1 MSMQVQ
7 QQQVSNF
14 DSRANL
20 SQSQL
25 LKLSTQGM
33 QLHMKSSRRLNT
45 IQDLENIYYPWLNKN
60 SPLFNFRLKA
70 DDPTLTSTTSYL
82 TTTYGP
88 ILWNQINMEANAW
101 GLMPKKPWDRRGW
114 RLIKTRSATGGG
126 MAENATLPETDQP
139 DLAVASAAPK
149 TIAHNFDLSWQAL
162 LESRG
167 QDDVVGDPMATYRAY
182 TADEHAKDL
191 NGYLM
196 QDCDTLAGDNIES
209 IDRLTATTS
218 EITGASYDAADE
230 DIFGIDK
237 SANATLEPYSDHNSD
252 VDRALTIPILN
263 ALIRN
268 IRPYAS
274 DRSMKNHI
282 FLTGHDTADKVAE
295 LLQAQQRFMDVN
307 ISPSTGVT
315 RSGVSTREGVDGGFS
330 VMQYRNVGIFETI
343 DATQDGASRF
353 YGLDMGHTFIKVL
366 APTQY
371 FQTGVESGDPFILD
385 KLNEEGMYVTL
396 AELNSTMFKSNGK
409 VRDIIA

>member
-1 MSMQVQ
+1 MSLQIQTAPPDV
-7 QQQVSNF
+7 
-14 DSRANL
+14 RAEL
-20 SQSQL
+20 SQKQL
-25 LKLSTQGM
+25 LQISTQGM
-33 QLHMKSSRRLNT
+33 QIYMKSSRRLNT
-45 IQDLENIYYPWLNKN
+45 IKDLENIYYPWLNRN
-60 SPLFNFRLKA
+60 SPLFNMRLKA

-101 GLMPKKPWDRRGW
+101 GLLPKKPWDRRGW
-114 RLIKTRSATGGG
+114 RLIKARSTAGGG
-126 MAENATLPETDQP
+126 IAENSVLPETDQP

-167 QDDVVGDPMATYRAY
+167 QDDVVGDPMATYRNY

-196 QDCDTLAGDNIES
+196 QDFDTLAGNNIES
-209 IDRLTATTS
+209 LDRLTATNS
-218 EITGASYDAADE
+218 EQAGVGATANDE

-237 SANATLEPYSDHNSD
+237 SATPTLEPYSDHNSN

-268 IRPYAS
+268 TRPYWS
-274 DRSMKNHI
+274 DRTGKNCI
-282 FLTGHDTADKVAE
+282 YITGHDTADKVAE

-307 ISPSTGVT
+307 ISPETGVT
-315 RSGVSTREGVDGGFS
+315 RAGVSTREGIDGGFS
-330 VMQYRNVGIFETI
+330 VMQYRNIGIFETI
-343 DATQDGASRF
+343 DTTQDGASRF
-353 YGLDMGHTFIKVL
+353 YLIDTGNTFIKTL

-371 FQTGVESGDPFILD
+371 FQTGVESGEPFILN
-385 KLNEEGMYVTL
+385 KLNEEGMYVTI
-396 AELNSTMFKSNGK
+396 AELNGTMFKANGK
-409 VRDIIA
+409 IRDILA